1 MKKIIFSISIFTF
14 LGCAPKTAEVADAK
28 KSAPAVP
35 TGEAA
40 EGLALYETNCV
51 KCHELPVIGRY
62 SKEKWQKIVPAM
74 AKEAQL
80 DAVQE
85 SKIAAYVNWKLQ
97 QQ

>member
-1 MKKIIFSISIFTF
+1 MKKILLPLTLLTLIS
-14 LGCAPKTAEVADAK
+14 CAPKNAEVVETK
-28 KSAPAVP
+28 KSEPVVPA
-35 TGEAA
+35 GEAA
-40 EGLALYETNCV
+40 EGLVLFETNCG
-51 KCHELPVIGRY
+51 KCHELPVVGRY

-80 DAVQE
+80 DAAQE